1 MKTNSILHKLLSNW
15 PMKLSCLI
23 FAVCL
28 VFIVRFSQY
37 RNVVAEIPLQLILP
51 EGYSAQNKIDEKI
64 ELTIEGDSK
73 MIYLIN
79 PMQVEAIADFSGV
92 SQDNL
97 DNAIKTQTP
106 LVVQVNLV
114 HDDGIIDLSEE
125 IMMTSNPSRIKVL
138 MRKDK

>member
-97 DNAIKTQTP
+97 DNSIKTQTP
-106 LVVQVNLV
+106 LVVQVDLV

>member
-51 EGYSAQNKIDEKI
+51 EGYSAQNKIDEKV

-106 LVVQVNLV
+106 LVVQVDLV

>member
-51 EGYSAQNKIDEKI
+51 EGYSAQNKIDEKV

-97 DNAIKTQTP
+97 DNSIKTQTP
-106 LVVQVNLV
+106 LVVQVDLV

>member
-97 DNAIKTQTP
+97 DNSIKTQTP

>member
-106 LVVQVNLV
+106 LVVQVDLV

>member
-51 EGYSAQNKIDEKI
+51 EGYSAQNKIDEKV

>member
-51 EGYSAQNKIDEKI
+51 EGYSAQNKIDEKV

-97 DNAIKTQTP
+97 DNSIKTQTP

>member
-28 VFIVRFSQY
+28 VFIVRFSHY

-51 EGYSAQNKIDEKI
+51 EGYSAQNKIDERV